1 MGQTKLVIFPVI
13 FRLDKVGSVG
23 HDSSAAMEAIMLERE
38 EDQQKAMESVS
49 DILPVLY
56 GILDEAVAFYF
67 SGEYSDAARAEHSN
81 TTAANCI
88 YSHAEKR
95 MIAAADATHGRHPLK
110 RRGLH
115 VLNYKD
121 RALARFK
128 KVKPNGKHSNFQTKQ
143 QQDYDDQKSFPGF
156 PEPAYRL
163 TAGYQ
168 RDASGSYLERIMI
181 ARPLG
186 RSILWTA
193 QVSMVEGLAQWEDIT
208 PKRFAGTEATDFNA
222 KRARGENE

>member
-1 MGQTKLVIFPVI
+1 M
-13 FRLDKVGSVG
+13 LD
-23 HDSSAAMEAIMLERE
+23 RE
-38 EDQQKAMESVS
+38 EDQQKAMAAVA

-56 GILDEAVAFYF
+56 SILDEAVALYF
-67 SGEYSDAARAEHSN
+67 SEHYSDAARAEHSN

-95 MIAAADATHGRHPLK
+95 MIAAADATPGLHPLT

-115 VLNYKD
+115 VLNFKD

-128 KVKPNGKHSNFQTKQ
+128 KVKPNGKHSNYQTKQ
-143 QQDYDDQKSFPGF
+143 QQDYDDQKPFPGF

-163 TAGYQ
+163 TAGYHL
-168 RDASGSYLERIMI
+168 DASGTYLERIMI

-186 RSILWTA
+186 RNILWTA
-193 QVSMVEGLAQWEDIT
+193 QVSIVEGMAQWEDIT
-208 PKRFAGTEATDFNA
+208 PQRFAGTEASDFDA
-222 KRARGENE
+222 KRARGERG